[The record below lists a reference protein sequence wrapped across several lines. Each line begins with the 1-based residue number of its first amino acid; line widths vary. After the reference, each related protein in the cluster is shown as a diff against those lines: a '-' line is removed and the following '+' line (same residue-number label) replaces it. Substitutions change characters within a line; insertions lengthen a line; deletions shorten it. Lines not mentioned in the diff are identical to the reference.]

1 MFSRRL
7 TAGGFEVEPPVVVVG
22 PPPVVEDPPVPVVDP
37 PVVPVVEPPVVVDP
51 PLEEPPVAEPP
62 VLLGLELG
70 LAAGLSF
77 LSESLLAK

>member
-1 MFSRRL
+1 MTFSRRL
-7 TAGGFEVEPPVVVVG
+7 TAGGFEVEPPVVV
-22 PPPVVEDPPVPVVDP
+22 EEPPVPVVDP

-51 PLEEPPVAEPP
+51 PLVEPVAEPP

-77 LSESLLAK
+77 MSVSMLTK

>member
-1 MFSRRL
+1 MTFSRRL
-7 TAGGFEVEPPVVVVG
+7 TAGGFEVEPPVVV
-22 PPPVVEDPPVPVVDP
+22 EEPPVPVVDP

-51 PLEEPPVAEPP
+51 PLVEPPVAEPP

-77 LSESLLAK
+77 MSVSMLAK